1 MADTSNTNQPR
12 IGMNTDSFSY
22 NLQKGE
28 YSFALNATYEN
39 EQGNGGV
46 LQNIESNYLTAEFPN
61 YKIIGNKYIP
71 ELRRSIFML
80 VNTSGNSI
88 IAELLDKEF
97 SQREDI
103 NYVENPP
110 LESTIQLPYNNFRVI
125 VQTNNLNFNINNPVK
140 FEYRISRNGIN
151 LYFID
156 DLNPLRFIYFNL
168 VDDKLILQDRFKV
181 VTGYDPDNCDLPI
194 YSKELDANKI
204 RYNPDFSR
212 PCVEFVDD
220 VFGGS
225 LKAGSYQALVCYA
238 DSLGNPLTKYFPA
251 TSIIPIK
258 TKGITIE
265 PDYKTDKALVFKINN
280 LEQSSVFTHYNIV
293 IAETMKDFTEFKLAA
308 TLPISQESYTYTGNA
323 NDYKTLTPQDVFFER
338 PIYSKAF
345 AIGQANDYLFYGNL
359 EEYPK
364 LNLQPIA
371 NKIKLFWA
379 TKAIDEELLKD
390 ARYANKLRGYMRDEV
405 YALGIVFE
413 LKDDND
419 TIGFHLPGPS
429 KEYFRDNFNINVDQ
443 LVDNEDTIPD
453 ESCADIQNNKY
464 WQMYNIAKVA
474 ATPHEYSTKC
484 DDDKV
489 WEWGTFS
496 YHESIRN
503 YPNIPEIW
511 GDLCGKP
518 IRHHK
523 FPDSNVTHFH
533 DGLGTNKNFT
543 EGNIVYP
550 IGIKVDHSSVVAAI
564 SWAVANN
571 IISEQDAARIK
582 GYRIVRGNR
591 VGNKSIIAK
600 GLLYDVWSY
609 NRDNKEIYYPNFPYN
624 DLSSNYFIAPDD
636 RVYSQSNTSNPTPSE
651 FRPSKRYT
659 FHSPDIHFT
668 NPSPSNILK
677 LESLEYGQSSG
688 FFNNAEEQAEYQIL
702 SQTARTLCF
711 VAGVVSVFGEIFKLE
726 STIEQELKPS
736 TFVVPIDVMA
746 FGTGTTIPVPVPDPL
761 FLLQNFLG
769 VSLNP
774 FKTGIYNRMTGLN
787 QALPGAEA
795 TKRITQDIKGS
806 PFQLMNPLGGLASG
820 LPTLLKPIVTG
831 IVLAA
836 GAFNQGLYL
845 LTRIV
850 QEADNFSQTIKKL
863 IPKMNYA
870 IQYNSVGKYN
880 NYIPISTFGK
890 IYRPIQKWEYLP
902 SSMKS
907 ISEGNK
913 SILFNNWNRESS
925 LYLKL
930 ADNKSDFDAP
940 AVRDTSR
947 ITMAQA
953 VLKYG
958 DLNRDVTRNISSY
971 YGSLKNNIPD
981 QYGSIYNV
989 EYLET
994 SGCAIPINV
1003 EDNAEVLFGGD
1014 TFISRF
1020 ALKRK
1025 HPLFIQNRF
1034 RQLDNA
1040 DVLYSKLGNA
1050 GYPNYFIDFNQ
1061 SFGERLQE
1069 ALDTEGFFNI
1079 LRELIESMMGLD
1091 ESRLDVKVGNL
1102 FYQKGYIHLYNY
1114 GIPYFL
1120 VESDVN
1126 CFYRHSENDKER
1138 DHYPHNNNLSHWL
1151 QEKNVPISEDNTYIY
1166 NKDYSKQNKE
1176 SIIKTIT
1183 PQSRFNDLNAIKL
1196 DRRIINTER
1205 AKTLNENDNWLIL
1218 KANNYTN
1225 VDARNGSVFGVDGIE
1240 DENILIRAANS
1251 SYLINA
1257 YSKLQTNGTEIQVG
1271 RGGLYEGIKEFVST
1285 DLGFMGSQNRSML
1298 RTEFGHIWAD
1308 AKRGQIFLLGS
1319 KGAGLEEISGN
1330 KMRNWFRENLPFQL
1344 AKDFNIDPKDL
1355 DNNYKGIGLHFSYDK
1370 RFARIFL
1377 TKLDY
1382 KVIDK
1387 DVKYNPVTKTFYKV
1401 IEGLI
1406 VNVSLSNPT
1415 YFCNKSWTISY
1426 NLLLKSWISFYS
1438 FIPNFYND
1446 LLNTFQSGLNNGQI
1460 WTHNLSN
1467 KSYQV
1472 FYGVKHPFIIEVPS
1486 EFKGNN
1492 NFLENIEYVN
1502 DCIRYH
1508 GESDWFYNRRV
1519 TFNKAIVYNER
1530 QNSGELELI
1539 PKDNENLSLVGSLPK
1554 VVGNKYQIN
1563 ISNVENNWKFN
1574 EFFDSVKSQLNNT
1587 PIWKYDCNNVNK
1599 NLNQHAFN
1607 YSINDYDKALIRGK
1621 NCSIRLINDKF
1632 TNYKFMFI
1640 FSGFN
1645 QNNSIQ

>member
-1 MADTSNTNQPR
+1 MADTSNINQPR
-12 IGMNTDSFSY
+12 IGMNTDAFSY
-22 NLQKGE
+22 NLEKGE

-46 LQNIESNYLTAEFPN
+46 LQNIESNYLTATFPN
-61 YKIIGNKYIP
+61 YKVIGNRYVP
-71 ELRRSIFML
+71 ELMRSIYML
-80 VNTSGNSI
+80 VNDEGDSV
-88 IAELLDKEF
+88 IAELLDKEYV
-97 SQREDI
+97 DKTDT
-103 NYVENPP
+103 NYVEQAP
-110 LESTIQLPYNNFRVI
+110 LEATIQLPYNEFNVI
-125 VQTNNLNFNINNPVK
+125 VKSKNLNFNINNPVK
-140 FEYRISRNGIN
+140 FEYRISRTGLN
-151 LYFID
+151 LYIVD

-168 VDDKLILQDRFKV
+168 VGNNLVLQDRFKV
-181 VTGYDPDNCDLPI
+181 ITGYDPDNCNLPI
-194 YSKELDANKI
+194 YSEELDPNKI

-225 LKAGSYQALVCYA
+225 LKAGAYQALVCYA

-258 TKGITIE
+258 TKNVTIE
-265 PDYKTDKALVFKINN
+265 TDYITDKALVFKINN
-280 LEQSSVFTHYNIV
+280 LEQSGVFTHYNIV
-293 IAETMKDFTEFKLAA
+293 IAETAKDFTEFKLAA

-323 NDYKTLTPQDVFFER
+323 NEYRTLTPQDVFFER

-359 EEYPK
+359 EEYKK
-364 LNLQPIA
+364 LNLQPVA

-390 ARYANKLRGYMRDEV
+390 ARYANNLRGYMRDEV

-413 LKDDND
+413 LTDDND
-419 TIGFHLPGPS
+419 TIAFHIPGPS
-429 KEYFRDNFNINVDQ
+429 KEYFRDAYNMNVDQ
-443 LVDNEDTIPD
+443 IVDNEDNIPD
-453 ESCADIQNNKY
+453 ESCADIQNNKF
-464 WQMYNIAKVA
+464 WQMYNLGKVIG
-474 ATPHEYSTKC
+474 TPHEYSTKC

-489 WEWGTFS
+489 WEWGDFS
-496 YHESIRN
+496 YHESIRT
-503 YPNIPEIW
+503 YPNVPEIW

-533 DGLGTNKNFT
+533 DGLNSNKDFT
-543 EGNIVYP
+543 QSNVVYP
-550 IGIKVDHSSVVAAI
+550 IGIKVDHSSVIAAI
-564 SWAVANN
+564 SWAVDNN
-571 IISEQDAARIK
+571 IITQEDAARIK

-600 GLLYDVWSY
+600 GLLYNVWSY
-609 NRDNKEIYYPNFPYN
+609 NRDNKTIYYPNFPYN
-624 DLSSNYFIAPDD
+624 DLTPNYLIAPDD
-636 RVYSQSNTSNPTPSE
+636 RTYTKSNTSNPTPSE
-651 FRPSKRYT
+651 YRGSKRYT

-688 FFNNAEEQAEYQIL
+688 FFNEAEEQAKYQLL

-711 VAGVVSVFGEIFKLE
+711 VAGVTSVFGEIFQLQ
-726 STIEQELKPS
+726 STVEQIVKPS
-736 TFVVPIDVMA
+736 SFVIPITTAVFGNTVTVPI
-746 FGTGTTIPVPVPDPL
+746 TLPDPL
-761 FLLQNFLG
+761 F
-769 VSLNP
+769 SLNP
-774 FKTGIYNRMTGLN
+774 FKPGVYNRMTGLN
-787 QALPGAEA
+787 QALPGAPI
-795 TKRITQDIKGS
+795 TKRTTDDIKGS
-806 PFQLMNPLGGLASG
+806 PFQLMNPIGGLTSG
-820 LPTLLKPIVTG
+820 LPNLLKPIVTG
-831 IVLAA
+831 IVWAA

-850 QEADNFSQTIKKL
+850 QESDNFAETIKKL
-863 IPKMNYA
+863 IPRLNYA

-880 NYIPISTFGK
+880 NYYPINTFGK
-890 IYRPIQKWEYLP
+890 IYRPIEKWEYLP
-902 SSMKS
+902 SSMKT
-907 ISEGNK
+907 ISEESG
-913 SILFNNWNRESS
+913 SITFNNWNRESS

-930 ADNKSDFDAP
+930 ADNKTDFDAP

-958 DLNRDVTRNISSY
+958 DLNRDITRYVSSY
-971 YGSLKNNIPD
+971 YASLKNRKPD
-981 QYGSIYNV
+981 QYGTIYNV

-994 SGCAIPINV
+994 DGCSV
-1003 EDNAEVLFGGD
+1003 EMSADSVTKVLYGGD

-1034 RQLDNA
+1034 MQMDNS
-1040 DVLYSKLGNA
+1040 DVLYSKLGNV
-1050 GYPNYFIDFNQ
+1050 GYPNYFIDYNQ

-1069 ALDTEGFFNI
+1069 SLDTQGFFNI
-1079 LRELIESMMGLD
+1079 LRELIESLMGLD
-1091 ESRLDVKVGNL
+1091 ETRLDVRKSNL
-1102 FYQKGYIHLYNY
+1102 LYQKGYIHLYHY

-1126 CFYRHSENDKER
+1126 CFYRHAENTKEK
-1138 DHYPHNNNLSHWL
+1138 DFYPNNNNLSSWL
-1151 QEKNVPISEDNTYIY
+1151 QEKNVPITEDNAYIY

-1176 SIIKTIT
+1176 SNIRTIT
-1183 PQSRFNDLNAIKL
+1183 PQSKFNDLNAIKL
-1196 DRRIINTER
+1196 DRRIINTEK

-1218 KANNYTN
+1218 KANNFTN
-1225 VDARNGSVFGVDGIE
+1225 IDARRGSVFGVDSIE
-1240 DENILIRAANS
+1240 DQQVLIRAANS

-1257 YSKLQTNGTEIQVG
+1257 YNKIETNGLEIQVG
-1271 RGGLYEGIKEFVST
+1271 RGALYESIREFVST
-1285 DLGFMGSQNRSML
+1285 DLGFMGSQNRSMI
-1298 RTEFGHIWAD
+1298 RTEFGHVFAD
-1308 AKRGQIFLLGS
+1308 AKRGQVFMIGPKGS
-1319 KGAGLEEISGN
+1319 GLEEISAN
-1330 KMRNWFRENLPFQL
+1330 KMRNWFRENLPFQI

-1370 RFARIFL
+1370 RFSRLFL

-1387 DVKYNPVTKTFYKV
+1387 DVKYDEVNKNFYKV
-1401 IEGLI
+1401 
-1406 VNVSLSNPT
+1406 VNNIKTTVELNNPL

-1426 NLLLKSWISFYS
+1426 NLLLKTWISYYS

-1446 LLNTFQSGLNNGQI
+1446 LLNTFQSGLNDGSV
-1460 WTHNLSN
+1460 WTHNVSN

-1472 FYGVKHPFIIEVPS
+1472 FYGVKHPFTIEIPS
-1486 EFKGNN
+1486 EFKGTN

-1508 GESDWFYNRRV
+1508 GDSDWFYNRRI

-1539 PKDNENLSLVGSLPK
+1539 PKNNEDLSSVGLLPR
-1554 VVGNKYQIN
+1554 VVNNRYQIN
-1563 ISNVENNWKFN
+1563 ISNVENNWRFN
-1574 EFFDSVKSQLNNT
+1574 EFFDSVKSQTNNV
-1587 PIWKYDCNNVNK
+1587 PIWKRDCNNVDK
-1599 NLNQHAFN
+1599 KLNHDAFN

-1621 NCSIRLINDKF
+1621 NCSIRLINDKY